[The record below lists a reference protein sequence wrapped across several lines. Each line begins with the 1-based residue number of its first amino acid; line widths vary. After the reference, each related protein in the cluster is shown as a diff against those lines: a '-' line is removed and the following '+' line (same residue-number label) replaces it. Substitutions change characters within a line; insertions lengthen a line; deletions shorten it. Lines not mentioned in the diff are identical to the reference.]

1 MFFSESLENNN
12 ILCKW
17 CYKKCPK
24 SGTLKE
30 KEINFVEANSRIC
43 SCAIGNHDISRQ
55 KTNITSISNEEKKI
69 NEFVNSIKDC
79 SNEEQKKDLK
89 KNFSD
94 LIYKKENDK
103 ILQIFSDIINIIEAY
118 NFFYSLNYDDDLYSI
133 TILPSLKIN
142 KNYSNFNNIMVNY
155 IEKYFFEKVKFENPI
170 YILNLNFSYKNNTYA
185 LYYYNPNIFS
195 YSFYFQ
201 LYRKKIISKN
211 IESNECIT
219 FLRELGINNEI
230 LCSHMMND
238 KKLVPELFSFGL
250 FSLDSIS
257 QLNTKELTKFKQYL
271 SYSDIILIQTNQFC
285 EIFLDFIKNGS
296 TKCISLLD
304 KSNHF
309 SKFFIEKIIDSMNS
323 LIDEH
328 QKNAVKEIKNILINY
343 PLFKFRF
350 YDENKQ
356 RIIAFLSSYIYSI
369 SKNQNIFKDCDTYEK
384 IFDLIDNEINTI
396 ITQNKLRKNDSQ
408 QNILIVKKVL
418 DLYNLPYN
426 NIEELY
432 LYDFNNLLQNIIEND
447 YPMKLAN
454 EVLKIIRT
462 LINNAEEVKLLDNYL
477 KYLLKITLICCINIV
492 GGSYIYNSNI
502 IPKILEII
510 KKLNFNEHSHF
521 ILEMLMLLKI
531 CFNRK
536 IIDISFLCMKND
548 DDEMTLKEYLLDILF
563 RNEPIISNESMI
575 NFDIFNRLLNRI
587 NTIYSFIFEEKNKD
601 ILPDSFENIN
611 FEDSYLNIIK
621 SIITN
626 MNEKFSQM
634 HWKNENKNLT
644 FESHEKKEKLIDEN
658 EKKLEKKIIEEKK
671 NIKKNIPGFILLD
684 FLRCLENLNQTN
696 FYLKYDENSYL
707 NNDKYDLTSIIK
719 NDKLPLAVKSLILNY
734 LLKLVLSLKYEP
746 NSHKIYFPLVYISPF
761 EKTANES
768 QVKDKLIITKVSK
781 ESEKHLNE
789 SIKLMN
795 IFIICLELLKR
806 EKKSHFEKAFIEKN
820 GLYDYCVT
828 IVQAL
833 YYFSNLIVN
842 TNKIHDLYI
851 SVFIKLAYKF
861 FETEGTFMDIIN
873 LKNVEHDN
881 IFETCKG
888 RMSMVVETNKIIQKY
903 IDKINSDL
911 YNFSDRKLDSIYQ
924 SYIDFHKGKFSI
936 STNNHYNFFLNKKGN
951 EKITLNELKE
961 FNGLDSKINSKILNN
976 YNKCIEYI
984 DNEAFKIKFLFE
996 KILDTKR
1003 SSSNKRD
1010 LFYSMILIT
1019 ISDLNSTSQYIL
1031 NDHLF
1036 LIALVRIIR
1045 GNEKFKTVCDD
1056 EKMKLIIKDYLKN
1069 QENDYEQIK
1078 ARIIGSIIRKI
1089 YFLTNYELSV
1099 SKCFSNTK
1107 QENDLS
1113 ELLNSLILF
1122 FEVLGENFNHFF
1134 HDAIFKYKF
1143 DLSPE
1148 KSNIPVAKYDEDSK
1162 TFKMFNEKAN
1172 EKNVYSPFDVLLELH
1187 KRIFESLRI
1196 SPDNIYRETQQNNL
1210 LIIFNSL
1217 TYCIIEY
1224 SNFENPKYTEIL
1236 DKLYL
1241 KYFFWQRED
1250 KSFNPIFQ
1258 AINFE
1263 IDHNI
1268 LKKEKYIIVIHNILS
1283 LFVFYIRYGTK
1294 ENNKNYFYQSRN
1306 YFYYNPNIYLFHT
1319 FIYTKQIID
1328 YFDKNILLSD
1338 KKNAEKISDLYK
1350 KGKFQDIQ
1358 LFSIAQ
1364 QYYEIIFIA
1373 KKYYGYNELRFV
1385 FPDYD
1390 QKRINSS
1397 RIIEY
1402 LADSG
1407 YYSVL
1412 IDNIIIN
1419 DDSLD
1424 ESEKFTVFKNYS
1436 MPMDIIFTFWRKI
1449 FNDIEVSINN
1459 KKQIIYY
1466 ILRPE
1471 HLYISNYEKI
1481 YYEDMFDYSSRDSKL
1496 MSLYENIDSYIFE
1509 MISNRSN
1516 ERFNLAK
1523 IFYYYGLE
1531 LINILFFIVHNII
1544 LLILYYKSWRNDYS
1558 KYNEIENDKKSIY
1571 LNIFP
1576 LIHIIYIVIIIINW
1590 FINRLNVDYY
1600 SALSQYSRDNIS
1612 SKFFRPG
1619 LRMKSFKL
1627 RKLLLNIQLNFLQLM
1642 NSFLN

>member
-1 MFFSESLENNN
+1 MAKKNSCNDYLPLTNRQDSVEIYRCNVKTVDSPDMNELEKYEEAPSIKDPDIKSIIKQLNELPCCFNDFLEKIIKDPQGPFQILEIRKRNIKIKMFFSESLENNN

-24 SGTLKE
+24 SGIFKE
-30 KEINFVEANSRIC
+30 KEINFVEVNSRIC

-103 ILQIFSDIINIIEAY
+103 ILQIFSDIINITEAY

-626 MNEKFSQM
+626 MN
-634 HWKNENKNLT
+634 
-644 FESHEKKEKLIDEN
+644 
-658 EKKLEKKIIEEKK
+658 
-671 NIKKNIPGFILLD
+671 
-684 FLRCLENLNQTN
+684 
-696 FYLKYDENSYL
+696 
-707 NNDKYDLTSIIK
+707 
-719 NDKLPLAVKSLILNY
+719 
-734 LLKLVLSLKYEP
+734 
-746 NSHKIYFPLVYISPF
+746 
-761 EKTANES
+761 
-768 QVKDKLIITKVSK
+768 
-781 ESEKHLNE
+781 
-789 SIKLMN
+789 
-795 IFIICLELLKR
+795 
-806 EKKSHFEKAFIEKN
+806 
-820 GLYDYCVT
+820 
-828 IVQAL
+828 
-833 YYFSNLIVN
+833 
-842 TNKIHDLYI
+842 
-851 SVFIKLAYKF
+851 
-861 FETEGTFMDIIN
+861 
-873 LKNVEHDN
+873 
-881 IFETCKG
+881 
-888 RMSMVVETNKIIQKY
+888 
-903 IDKINSDL
+903 
-911 YNFSDRKLDSIYQ
+911 
-924 SYIDFHKGKFSI
+924 
-936 STNNHYNFFLNKKGN
+936 
-951 EKITLNELKE
+951 
-961 FNGLDSKINSKILNN
+961 
-976 YNKCIEYI
+976 
-984 DNEAFKIKFLFE
+984 
-996 KILDTKR
+996 
-1003 SSSNKRD
+1003 
-1010 LFYSMILIT
+1010 
-1019 ISDLNSTSQYIL
+1019 
-1031 NDHLF
+1031 
-1036 LIALVRIIR
+1036 
-1045 GNEKFKTVCDD
+1045 
-1056 EKMKLIIKDYLKN
+1056 
-1069 QENDYEQIK
+1069 
-1078 ARIIGSIIRKI
+1078 
-1089 YFLTNYELSV
+1089 
-1099 SKCFSNTK
+1099 
-1107 QENDLS
+1107 
-1113 ELLNSLILF
+1113 
-1122 FEVLGENFNHFF
+1122 
-1134 HDAIFKYKF
+1134 
-1143 DLSPE
+1143 
-1148 KSNIPVAKYDEDSK
+1148 
-1162 TFKMFNEKAN
+1162 
-1172 EKNVYSPFDVLLELH
+1172 
-1187 KRIFESLRI
+1187 
-1196 SPDNIYRETQQNNL
+1196 
-1210 LIIFNSL
+1210 
-1217 TYCIIEY
+1217 
-1224 SNFENPKYTEIL
+1224 
-1236 DKLYL
+1236 
-1241 KYFFWQRED
+1241 
-1250 KSFNPIFQ
+1250 
-1258 AINFE
+1258 
-1263 IDHNI
+1263 
-1268 LKKEKYIIVIHNILS
+1268 
-1283 LFVFYIRYGTK
+1283 
-1294 ENNKNYFYQSRN
+1294 
-1306 YFYYNPNIYLFHT
+1306 
-1319 FIYTKQIID
+1319 
-1328 YFDKNILLSD
+1328 
-1338 KKNAEKISDLYK
+1338 
-1350 KGKFQDIQ
+1350 
-1358 LFSIAQ
+1358 
-1364 QYYEIIFIA
+1364 
-1373 KKYYGYNELRFV
+1373 
-1385 FPDYD
+1385 
-1390 QKRINSS
+1390 
-1397 RIIEY
+1397 
-1402 LADSG
+1402 
-1407 YYSVL
+1407 
-1412 IDNIIIN
+1412 
-1419 DDSLD
+1419 
-1424 ESEKFTVFKNYS
+1424 
-1436 MPMDIIFTFWRKI
+1436 
-1449 FNDIEVSINN
+1449 
-1459 KKQIIYY
+1459 
-1466 ILRPE
+1466 
-1471 HLYISNYEKI
+1471 
-1481 YYEDMFDYSSRDSKL
+1481 
-1496 MSLYENIDSYIFE
+1496 
-1509 MISNRSN
+1509 
-1516 ERFNLAK
+1516 
-1523 IFYYYGLE
+1523 
-1531 LINILFFIVHNII
+1531 
-1544 LLILYYKSWRNDYS
+1544 
-1558 KYNEIENDKKSIY
+1558 
-1571 LNIFP
+1571 
-1576 LIHIIYIVIIIINW
+1576 
-1590 FINRLNVDYY
+1590 
-1600 SALSQYSRDNIS
+1600 
-1612 SKFFRPG
+1612 
-1619 LRMKSFKL
+1619 
-1627 RKLLLNIQLNFLQLM
+1627 
-1642 NSFLN
+1642 